1 MRELVELAKS
11 KGIDHINNML
21 ENIGENEVLLALI
34 LATAKQEV
42 SR

>member
-1 MRELVELAKS
+1 MRSLIELAKS

-42 SR
+42 TK

>member
-1 MRELVELAKS
+1 MRSLIELAKS

-34 LATAKQEV
+34 LATAKEEM
-42 SR
+42 R

>member
-1 MRELVELAKS
+1 MRSLIELAKS

-34 LATAKQEV
+34 LATAKEEV
-42 SR
+42 GR

>member
-1 MRELVELAKS
+1 MRALVDLAKS
-11 KGIDHINNML
+11 KGIDHINEML
-21 ENIGENEVLLALI
+21 QNIGENEILLALI

>member
-1 MRELVELAKS
+1 MRSLVELAKS

-34 LATAKQEV
+34 LATAKEEV
-42 SR
+42 TR

>member
-1 MRELVELAKS
+1 MRSLIDLAKS

-21 ENIGENEVLLALI
+21 ENIGENEILLALI

>member
-1 MRELVELAKS
+1 MRELIELAKS

-34 LATAKQEV
+34 LATAKEEM
-42 SR
+42 R

>member
-1 MRELVELAKS
+1 MRELIDLAKS

-21 ENIGENEVLLALI
+21 ENIGDNEVLLALI

-42 SR
+42 TR

>member
-1 MRELVELAKS
+1 MRSLVELAKS

>member
-34 LATAKQEV
+34 LATAKEEM
-42 SR
+42 R

>member
-1 MRELVELAKS
+1 MRELIDLAKS
-11 KGIDHINNML
+11 KGIDHINEML
-21 ENIGENEVLLALI
+21 QNIGENEVLLALI